1 MTSRE
6 PLSAERLAAALG
18 DASGFGTPHQVYPVT
33 VSVDSIALAWLR
45 QEGAAEGAVVV
56 AESELSAR
64 GRRRVT
70 WTSVAGGSL
79 AFSVLL
85 RPQLPV
91 EGEGLLWLLASLAA
105 AEGVEE
111 ATGVAVRL
119 KWPNDLLASGRRLGL
134 VDVSAQLGPG
144 QVETA
149 VLTVRLNATL
159 TADEVPTG
167 LRDEATSLTVEGGE
181 ASRETVLA
189 RIVERLEAR
198 YSGGVPELLDAYR
211 KRCATLGQHVRAE
224 MEPTGVVAGVATD
237 IDSGGRLVVG
247 DDYDSALPADVL
259 TRLVQQ

>member
-1 MTSRE
+1 MTVRE
-6 PLSAERLAAALG
+6 PLSADRLAAALG
-18 DASGFGTPHQVYPVT
+18 ENPTFGTPHQVYPVV
-33 VSVDSIALAWLR
+33 VSVDSVALGWLR
-45 QEGAAEGAVVV
+45 KEGAPEGAVVA

-70 WTSVAGGSL
+70 WVSVAGGSL

-85 RPQLPV
+85 RPQLPA

-105 AEGVEE
+105 AEGIG
-111 ATGVAVRL
+111 AASGVDVRL

-134 VDVSAQLGPG
+134 VDVAAQLGPG

-159 TADEVPTG
+159 TADELPTG
-167 LRDEATSLTVEGGE
+167 LRDEATSLTVEGGDAPRE
-181 ASRETVLA
+181 AVLA

-211 KRCATLGQHVRAE
+211 ERCVTLGQHVRAE

-237 IDSGGRLVVG
+237 IDSGGRLVVD

-259 TRLVQQ
+259 TRIVQE